1 MERFS
6 DIHGILEYPFDNL
19 LLWLAVSEKALGV
32 VGFTENVPSL
42 TGLLSGWQQA
52 TYVWMTTTN
61 SFAEVINVAK
71 NVCTF
76 TLSPLNILTL
86 SEVERSILLS
96 LHETQCTTLILMLAA
111 LLILLGM
118 GLTGISMGKGDCLF
132 LGKIKNKKI
141 MKLNWH

>member
-1 MERFS
+1 
-6 DIHGILEYPFDNL
+6 
-19 LLWLAVSEKALGV
+19 
-32 VGFTENVPSL
+32 
-42 TGLLSGWQQA
+42 
-52 TYVWMTTTN
+52 MTTTN

-76 TLSPLNILTL
+76 TLPPLNALTL

-118 GLTGISMGKGDCLF
+118 ALTGISMGKGDCLF

-141 MKLNWH
+141 MKLN